1 MKSAQ
6 FATKTPVFKSG
17 INKDPVFLETKQLAR
32 EINLLIEGK
41 QLGADH
47 IHSLF
52 TGIEQQMTAGNQNK
66 TLLGKGAD
74 AVGAVGAKIAG
85 LVGSLKDTTVVQGV
99 DDAWADLKNSAAAK
113 LEKSPGGST
122 VLRNIDRYRQL
133 AKKYPQ
139 TSAFFWNAAAV
150 VGGLMSGGLAVP
162 AILGAMKGIDA
173 LVQGKEFSS
182 AVGQGLGQFGK
193 TSAVVG
199 VKNLAISA
207 ANAAD
212 NITNPFDTNP
222 PTPGPDNVV
231 PPNPVDPSVT
241 PPGPVNPPPV
251 TPDLP
256 TSVVAAKGDTLSQIA
271 QANQTSVKA
280 LMQANP
286 QITNPNALLPG
297 TQIQIPEINSTTYM
311 GGVGTGADTAAKVAS
326 GQYDTVAQ
334 ALGKQAS
341 GASAPASSAS
351 TVSATPGD
359 LNIMPNAPAGA
370 AASSTTTTMVA
381 GMPVVAGKALNATQM
396 AAAEMAKTMGNQLS
410 PLVQQ
415 AYDLGL
421 KAGNGVKLTG
431 QAAVNA
437 APNLNFESIGY
448 TVYKLPLKEMV
459 DKYTTVRTWALNESL
474 GHKGNRSL
482 QLTEDGVNVVLYNIE
497 KIHEHVLKEAVYDRP
512 ADGNDA
518 AAQAKAGNPANTSSN
533 AGPAGKLPGDPA
545 PAGNTMPYLA
555 ADPEGKFDTKY
566 KGGVGSKFVDKVE
579 GGLKRAGNWLSDKF
593 KSATTKFEAN
603 RAKRRLQDAEIGND
617 SDAIAKWLVSDQKVP
632 QDIVTALYQ
641 QLGFPAP
648 AGMQAAG
655 GAEAGAAASDAGGT
669 FSAADAAAH
678 GAGAWDRVNNIPN
691 LSDDELMA
699 TWKDWE
705 KGLTA
710 QEKASGGAAY
720 LATQFELQ
728 KRGLIGGGGGADS
741 MAGVETTPA
750 RSGSK
755 KEYKAQ
761 QQAERL
767 AQRNAQGGG
776 PTPQQ
781 EKAAVK
787 DFQTNADEL
796 IRDLLNMSN
805 ITQPS
810 YVKYIRDRLSQ
821 HFPDTAAAP
830 ATAAAPTVADAADAA
845 SQLGPKG
852 VPTPPKTRT
861 RTKSKVAESP
871 RRFGGK
877 YVRES
882 AVDKMHK
889 NFEHFVNNIG

>member
-6 FATKTPVFKSG
+6 FATEEIAFTSG
-17 INKDPVFLETKQLAR
+17 INKDPVFLESKQLAR

-41 QLGADH
+41 QLGTDA
-47 IHSLF
+47 IHNLF

-66 TLLGKGAD
+66 TLLGKGAA

-85 LVGSLKDTTVVQGV
+85 LGQWLKNTTPVQGV
-99 DDAWADLKNSAAAK
+99 DDAWADLKNAAAAK

-193 TSAVVG
+193 TSAVMG
-199 VKNLAISA
+199 AKNLAISA
-207 ANAAD
+207 ANATDIPNAPVRPD
-212 NITNPFDTNP
+212 YHDPVYDAPTDTN
-222 PTPGPDNVV
+222 
-231 PPNPVDPSVT
+231 VT
-241 PPGPVNPPPV
+241 PPV

-286 QITNPNALLPG
+286 HITNPNALLPG
-297 TQIQIPEINSTTYM
+297 TQINLPPLNSTTYM
-311 GGVGTGADTAAKVAS
+311 GGVGTASDTAAGVAS
-326 GQYDTVAQ
+326 GKFTDIPT
-334 ALGKQAS
+334 ALANQRAAMMRENVLAAIGF
-341 GASAPASSAS
+341 
-351 TVSATPGD
+351 TATR
-359 LNIMPNAPAGA
+359 
-370 AASSTTTTMVA
+370 
-381 GMPVVAGKALNATQM
+381 
-396 AAAEMAKTMGNQLS
+396 
-410 PLVQQ
+410 
-415 AYDLGL
+415 
-421 KAGNGVKLTG
+421 
-431 QAAVNA
+431 
-437 APNLNFESIGY
+437 
-448 TVYKLPLKEMV
+448 LPMNEMV
-459 DKYTTVRTWALNESL
+459 DKYSTVRTWALNESL

-497 KIHEHVLKEAVYDRP
+497 KIHEHVLREAATDRPESQTPEAEAKRQARAQARAGNPVATDGRAPGTVMTTNMDRTSDDLQRAQTGGTVYSRP
-512 ADGNDA
+512 ADGNNA
-518 AAQAKAGNPANTSSN
+518 AAQAKAGNPANTSST
-533 AGPAGKLPGDPA
+533 AGPLGGLPGGNVGGLATGTA

-566 KGGVGSKFVDKVE
+566 KGGVGNKFVDKVE
-579 GGLKRAGNWLSDKF
+579 GGLKRAGNWLSGKW

-603 RAKRRLQDAEIGND
+603 RAKRRLTDAGISND
-617 SDAIAKWLVSDQKVP
+617 SDAIAQWLVNNEKVP

-655 GAEAGAAASDAGGT
+655 GAEAGAEAGTAAVSGAT
-669 FSAADAAAH
+669 NTDAATG
-678 GAGAWDRVNNIPN
+678 GAGA
-691 LSDDELMA
+691 A
-699 TWKDWE
+699 
-705 KGLTA
+705 
-710 QEKASGGAAY
+710 ASSTTSAGGAST
-720 LATQFELQ
+720 AT
-728 KRGLIGGGGGADS
+728 DS

-761 QQAERL
+761 RQAERL

-787 DFQTNADEL
+787 DFQADADSL

-805 ITQPS
+805 VTQPA
-810 YVKYIRDRLSQ
+810 YVKYIRDRLNQ

-830 ATAAAPTVADAADAA
+830 ATATTAPKTKAKAKSAKPVSIKAAPNPGGPTPAEQEKLQQRIAAADAA
-845 SQLGPKG
+845 SRLGPQG
-852 VPTPPKTRT
+852 AAAADAPVRANPAPEI
-861 RTKSKVAESP
+861 V
-871 RRFGGK
+871 RRARSGMSEGRRSRQ
-877 YVRES
+877 VRES
-882 AVDKMHK
+882 AVDKMQK
-889 NFEHFVNNIG
+889 DFEHFVNNIG

>member
-1 MKSAQ
+1 
-6 FATKTPVFKSG
+6 
-17 INKDPVFLETKQLAR
+17 
-32 EINLLIEGK
+32 
-41 QLGADH
+41 
-47 IHSLF
+47 
-52 TGIEQQMTAGNQNK
+52 
-66 TLLGKGAD
+66 
-74 AVGAVGAKIAG
+74 
-85 LVGSLKDTTVVQGV
+85 
-99 DDAWADLKNSAAAK
+99 
-113 LEKSPGGST
+113 
-122 VLRNIDRYRQL
+122 
-133 AKKYPQ
+133 
-139 TSAFFWNAAAV
+139 
-150 VGGLMSGGLAVP
+150 
-162 AILGAMKGIDA
+162 
-173 LVQGKEFSS
+173 
-182 AVGQGLGQFGK
+182 
-193 TSAVVG
+193 
-199 VKNLAISA
+199 
-207 ANAAD
+207 
-212 NITNPFDTNP
+212 
-222 PTPGPDNVV
+222 
-231 PPNPVDPSVT
+231 
-241 PPGPVNPPPV
+241 
-251 TPDLP
+251 
-256 TSVVAAKGDTLSQIA
+256 
-271 QANQTSVKA
+271 
-280 LMQANP
+280 
-286 QITNPNALLPG
+286 
-297 TQIQIPEINSTTYM
+297 
-311 GGVGTGADTAAKVAS
+311 
-326 GQYDTVAQ
+326 
-334 ALGKQAS
+334 
-341 GASAPASSAS
+341 
-351 TVSATPGD
+351 
-359 LNIMPNAPAGA
+359 
-370 AASSTTTTMVA
+370 
-381 GMPVVAGKALNATQM
+381 MPVVAGKALNATQM
-396 AAAEMAKTMGNQLS
+396 AAAEMAKSMGNQLS

-437 APNLNFESIGY
+437 APGVNFESIGY
-448 TVYKLPLKEMV
+448 NVYKLPMNEMV
-459 DKYTTVRTWALNESL
+459 DKYTTVRNWALNESL
-474 GHKGNRSL
+474 GRKGNRSL
-482 QLTEDGVNVVLYNIE
+482 TLTEDGVNVVLYNIE
-497 KIHEHVLKEAVYDRP
+497 KIHEHVLKEAGPRTAAQQASMQTAATGINP
-512 ADGNDA
+512 PNNPFGLTPNRAAPEAPA
-518 AAQAKAGNPANTSSN
+518 AAPEAPAAAPFSRRDRQHARADKPANTSTT
-533 AGPAGKLPGDPA
+533 AGPVGDLPGGPA

-555 ADPEGKFDTKY
+555 ADPEGKFDTKN
-566 KGGVGSKFVDKVE
+566 KGAVGNKFVDKVE
-579 GGLKRAGNWLSDKF
+579 GGLKRAGNWLSGKF

-787 DFQTNADEL
+787 DFQADADSL

-805 ITQPS
+805 VTQPA

-821 HFPDTAAAP
+821 HFPDAAAAP
-830 ATAAAPTVADAADAA
+830 VAAPVANAADAADK
-845 SQLGPKG
+845 LKPKG
-852 VPTPPKTRT
+852 VPTPPTTEPEKIA
-861 RTKSKVAESP
+861 AESR

-889 NFEHFVNNIG
+889 DFEHFVNSIG

>member
-6 FATKTPVFKSG
+6 FATKEFAYKSG
-17 INKDPVFLETKQLAR
+17 IDKHPVFLESKQLAR
-32 EINLLIEGK
+32 EINQLIEGK
-41 QLGADH
+41 QLGTDA
-47 IHSLF
+47 IHNLF

-66 TLLGKGAD
+66 TLLGKGAA

-85 LVGSLKDTTVVQGV
+85 LGKWLKDTTVVQGV
-99 DDAWADLKNSAAAK
+99 DDAWADLKNTAAAK

-122 VLRNIDRYRQL
+122 VLRNIDKYRQL

-193 TSAVVG
+193 TSAVMG
-199 VKNLAISA
+199 AKNLAISA

-212 NITNPFDTNP
+212 NIPNPFDTNP

-231 PPNPVDPSVT
+231 PPNPT
-241 PPGPVNPPPV
+241 PVNPDNVVPPSPDVAPV

-256 TSVVAAKGDTLSQIA
+256 SSVVAAKGDTLSQIA

-286 QITNPNALLPG
+286 HITNPNALLPG
-297 TQIQIPEINSTTYM
+297 TQITLPPVNSTTYM
-311 GGVGTGADTAAKVAS
+311 GGVGTASDTAAKVAS
-326 GQYDTVAQ
+326 GQYDTVSQ
-334 ALGKQAS
+334 ALSKQS
-341 GASAPASSAS
+341 QVASAPPPNLTSA
-351 TVSATPGD
+351 VDAPASAT
-359 LNIMPNAPAGA
+359 AAGSQA
-370 AASSTTTTMVA
+370 TTTMVG
-381 GMPVVAGKALNATQM
+381 GMPVIAGKALNATQM
-396 AAAEMAKTMGNQLS
+396 AAVEMAKTMGNQIS

-437 APNLNFESIGY
+437 APGVNFESIGY
-448 TVYKLPLKEMV
+448 NVYKLPMNEMV

-474 GHKGNRSL
+474 GRRGNRSL
-482 QLTEDGVNVVLYNIE
+482 HLTEDGVNVVLYNIE
-497 KIHEHVLKEAVYDRP
+497 KIHEHVIKEAFGDLP
-512 ADGNDA
+512 G
-518 AAQAKAGNPANTSSN
+518 
-533 AGPAGKLPGDPA
+533 GPAPT
-545 PAGNTMPYLA
+545 GNTMPHLA
-555 ADPEGKFDTKY
+555 ADPTGQYDTKH
-566 KGGVGSKFVDKVE
+566 KGGVGNKFVDKVE
-579 GGLKRAGNWLSDKF
+579 GGLKRAGNWLSGKW

-603 RAKRRLQDAEIGND
+603 RAKRRLTDAGISND
-617 SDAIAKWLVSDQKVP
+617 SDAIAQWLVNDEKVP

-641 QLGFPAP
+641 ELGFPAP
-648 AGMQAAG
+648 AGLQAAAGG
-655 GAEAGAAASDAGGT
+655 GAEAGTDAGG
-669 FSAADAAAH
+669 
-678 GAGAWDRVNNIPN
+678 AGAFGAMAGN
-691 LSDDELMA
+691 LAGSGAA
-699 TWKDWE
+699 TGDATSTTSST
-705 KGLTA
+705 GGTTTQTA
-710 QEKASGGAAY
+710 TGTRHTSRPGGAPT
-720 LATQFELQ
+720 LGTGEIPG
-728 KRGLIGGGGGADS
+728 RDVS
-741 MAGVETTPA
+741 
-750 RSGSK
+750 RSD
-755 KEYKAQ
+755 YKAQ

-767 AQRNAQGGG
+767 AKRNAQGGG
-776 PTPQQ
+776 PSPKQ

-787 DFQTNADEL
+787 DFQSDADSL

-805 ITQPS
+805 VTQPA
-810 YVKYIRDRLSQ
+810 YVKYIRDRLNQ
-821 HFPDTAAAP
+821 HFPDAAAAP
-830 ATAAAPTVADAADAA
+830 VAASVASAADAADK
-845 SQLGPKG
+845 LKPKG
-852 VPTPPKTRT
+852 VPSSPPAAEPEKFA
-861 RTKSKVAESP
+861 AESR

-889 NFEHFVNNIG
+889 DFEQFVNSIG

>member
-6 FATKTPVFKSG
+6 FTTNELVYKSG
-17 INKDPVFLETKQLAR
+17 IDKHPVFLETKQLAR

-99 DDAWADLKNSAAAK
+99 DDAWADLKNTAAAK

-139 TSAFFWNAAAV
+139 TSKFFWNAAAV

-193 TSAVVG
+193 TSAVMG
-199 VKNLAISA
+199 LKNLAVSA
-207 ANAAD
+207 ANATDIPNAPVRPD
-212 NITNPFDTNP
+212 YHDPVYDP
-222 PTPGPDNVV
+222 PTD
-231 PPNPVDPSVT
+231 PNVT

-286 QITNPNALLPG
+286 HITNPNALLPG
-297 TQIQIPEINSTTYM
+297 TQISLPPVNSTTYM
-311 GGVGTGADTAAKVAS
+311 GGVGTASDTAAGVAS
-326 GQYDTVAQ
+326 GKFTDIPT
-334 ALGKQAS
+334 ALANQRAAMMRENILAAIGF
-341 GASAPASSAS
+341 
-351 TVSATPGD
+351 TATR
-359 LNIMPNAPAGA
+359 
-370 AASSTTTTMVA
+370 
-381 GMPVVAGKALNATQM
+381 
-396 AAAEMAKTMGNQLS
+396 
-410 PLVQQ
+410 
-415 AYDLGL
+415 
-421 KAGNGVKLTG
+421 
-431 QAAVNA
+431 
-437 APNLNFESIGY
+437 
-448 TVYKLPLKEMV
+448 LPMNEMV

-474 GHKGNRSL
+474 GRKSNRSL

-512 ADGNDA
+512 ANGNDA
-518 AAQAKAGNPANTSSN
+518 AAQAKAGNPGNTSTN
-533 AGPAGKLPGDPA
+533 AGPAGKLPGGNVGGLATGTA

-555 ADPEGKFDTKY
+555 ADPEGKFDTKH
-566 KGGVGSKFVDKVE
+566 KGGVGGKFMDKVE
-579 GGLKRAGNWLSDKF
+579 GGLKRAGNWLSGKW

-617 SDAIAKWLVSDQKVP
+617 SDAIAQWLISDQKVP
-632 QDIVTALYQ
+632 QDVVTALYQ
-641 QLGFPAP
+641 ELGFPAP

-655 GAEAGAAASDAGGT
+655 GAEAGAEAGT
-669 FSAADAAAH
+669 DAAAPAATNAGAASGTDAL
-678 GAGAWDRVNNIPN
+678 GAGAWDRVNDIPN
-691 LSDDELMA
+691 KSDDELMA
-699 TWKDWE
+699 TWKEWE
-705 KGLTA
+705 KIPAAKT
-710 QEKASGGAAY
+710 SGGPAY

-728 KRGLIGGGGGADS
+728 KRGLIGGDATSGTGGTATQTGTRQTSRSGGAPTLGTGEIPGRDVS
-741 MAGVETTPA
+741 
-750 RSGSK
+750 RSD
-755 KEYKAQ
+755 YKAQ

-767 AQRNAQGGG
+767 ARRNAQGGG
-776 PTPQQ
+776 PTPRQ

-787 DFQTNADEL
+787 DFQSDADSL

-805 ITQPS
+805 VTQPA

-821 HFPDTAAAP
+821 HFPDAAAAP
-830 ATAAAPTVADAADAA
+830 VAAPAVANAADAA
-845 SQLGPKG
+845 AQLGPKG
-852 VPTPPKTRT
+852 VASSPPEE
-861 RTKSKVAESP
+861 KVAAESR

-889 NFEHFVNNIG
+889 DFEHFVNSIG

>member
-41 QLGADH
+41 QLGTDA
-47 IHSLF
+47 IHNLF

-99 DDAWADLKNSAAAK
+99 DDAWADLKNTAAAK

-139 TSAFFWNAAAV
+139 TSKFFWNAAAV

-193 TSAVVG
+193 TSAVMG
-199 VKNLAISA
+199 LKNLAVSA
-207 ANAAD
+207 ANATDVPNAPVRPD
-212 NITNPFDTNP
+212 YHDPVYDP
-222 PTPGPDNVV
+222 PT
-231 PPNPVDPSVT
+231 DPSVT

-256 TSVVAAKGDTLSQIA
+256 TSVVATKGSTLSDIA

-286 QITNPNALLPG
+286 HITNPNALLPG
-297 TQIQIPEINSTTYM
+297 TQISLPPVNSTTYM
-311 GGVGTGADTAAKVAS
+311 GGVGTASDTAAGVAS
-326 GQYDTVAQ
+326 GKFTDIPT
-334 ALGKQAS
+334 ALANQRAAIMRENVLAAIGF
-341 GASAPASSAS
+341 
-351 TVSATPGD
+351 TATR
-359 LNIMPNAPAGA
+359 
-370 AASSTTTTMVA
+370 
-381 GMPVVAGKALNATQM
+381 
-396 AAAEMAKTMGNQLS
+396 
-410 PLVQQ
+410 
-415 AYDLGL
+415 
-421 KAGNGVKLTG
+421 
-431 QAAVNA
+431 
-437 APNLNFESIGY
+437 
-448 TVYKLPLKEMV
+448 LPMNEMV

-474 GHKGNRSL
+474 GRKDNRSL

-497 KIHEHVLKEAVYDRP
+497 KIHEHVIKEAFGDLP
-512 ADGNDA
+512 G
-518 AAQAKAGNPANTSSN
+518 
-533 AGPAGKLPGDPA
+533 GPAPT
-545 PAGNTMPYLA
+545 GNVMPHLA
-555 ADPEGKFDTKY
+555 ADPEGTYDTKH
-566 KGGVGSKFVDKVE
+566 KGAVGNKFVDKVE
-579 GGLKRAGNWLSDKF
+579 GGLKRAGNWLSGKW

-617 SDAIAKWLVSDQKVP
+617 SDAIAQWLVSDQKVP
-632 QDIVTALYQ
+632 QDVVTALYQ
-641 QLGFPAP
+641 ELGFPAP

-655 GAEAGAAASDAGGT
+655 GAEAGGAEAGAAATAAGAASGGT
-669 FSAADAAAH
+669 FTAADAAAH

-699 TWKDWE
+699 TWKAWE
-705 KGLTA
+705 KRLTP
-710 QEKASGGAAY
+710 QEKASGGPAY

-728 KRGLIGGGGGADS
+728 KRGLIGGADS

-761 QQAERL
+761 RQAERL

-787 DFQTNADEL
+787 DFQADADSL

-805 ITQPS
+805 VTQPS

-830 ATAAAPTVADAADAA
+830 AAAPVVSAADAADK
-845 SQLGPKG
+845 LKIKG
-852 VPTPPKTRT
+852 VPPAAEPEKIA
-861 RTKSKVAESP
+861 AESQ

-889 NFEHFVNNIG
+889 DFEHFVNSIG